1 MCNIH
6 KEYSKKV
13 LSIYLCAYVNV
24 RLRRKG
30 EIKGRAKSNNFPK
43 LTKRNWATD
52 SRRLSNPTQDE
63 YKQNHTEEH

>member
-13 LSIYLCAYVNV
+13 LYIYLCAYVNV

-30 EIKGRAKSNNFPK
+30 EIKGRAKSNDFPK
-43 LTKRNWATD
+43 LTKIN
-52 SRRLSNPTQDE
+52 
-63 YKQNHTEEH
+63 